1 MGVGVGSCEV
11 KDVCMYVC
19 TYVARLV
26 SYSLPCCV
34 DSFEVLLGSSHPG
47 EMNGPHPTGYTPLS
61 HFLSQKQVTTSTTV
75 HLVAYL
81 TVVR

>member
-11 KDVCMYVC
+11 KDVS
-19 TYVARLV
+19 TYAARLI
-26 SYSLPCCV
+26 SYSLHCCV

-61 HFLSQKQVTTSTTV
+61 HFLSQKQVTTLTTV
-75 HLVAYL
+75 HPLAYL
-81 TVVR
+81 TVVQ